1 MNLRRAVAVLSGSV
15 VLLTASLSSFA
26 QGTSVPR
33 NWHLLSYEKD
43 SVYGIGADK
52 AYKELL
58 KGKKST
64 PVVVAVIDSGVDT
77 THEDLR
83 SVLWTNPKEIPG
95 NGIDDDGNGYVDDIH
110 GWNFLGG
117 KDGRSIK
124 EDSDEATR
132 EYFRY
137 KKIYGNP
144 DSTMDP
150 DSKEYAYWKRLV
162 DKVVKPSSQYKVS
175 YKTMSKLQDNL
186 KKCAFILTRFL
197 KQDDFTINKLDSIET
212 TDQDV
217 MLAKNFMIRLLQS
230 TGEENIAYLDFKSE
244 FEEYLDDL
252 KKKAERVDEGLVD
265 KRAEIVG
272 DNTDD
277 INDKY
282 YGNNDVMGQ
291 FSFHGTHVSGIIAA
305 ARNNDLGID
314 GIADNVRIMA
324 VKVVPDGDERDKD
337 VALGIRYAVDNGAK
351 IINMSFG
358 KGFSPNKVWV
368 DDAIQYAQS
377 KGVLLIHAA
386 GNDAS
391 DNDVVDNFPTPH
403 LNDHTVATNFIT
415 VGASGSGRQSSK
427 VANFSNYGRREVDL
441 FAPGVQI
448 YSTVPGGN
456 KYGSASG
463 TSMAAPVVTGVAA
476 LVLSYYPDLSAQQ
489 LKMVLEK
496 TAVPMQDSMVNKP
509 GTDDKV
515 PFSELSVT
523 GGIVNA
529 YKALKMADSI
539 SAYGDKKKAKPKMQP
554 VKKG

>member
-1 MNLRRAVAVLSGSV
+1 M
-15 VLLTASLSSFA
+15 LLTASIGAYA

-33 NWHLLSYEKD
+33 NWHLLSFEKD
-43 SVYGIGADK
+43 SVYGIGADR

-64 PVVVAVIDSGVDT
+64 PIVVAVIDSGIDT

-83 SVLWTNPKEIPG
+83 SVLWVNPKEIPG

-137 KKIYGNP
+137 RKIYGNP
-144 DSTMDP
+144 DSTLDP
-150 DSKEYAYWKRLV
+150 TSREYAYWLKLK
-162 DKVVKPSSQYKVS
+162 DKVVTPSSQYKVS
-175 YKTMSKLQDNL
+175 YKTMTKLHDNL
-186 KKCAFILTRFL
+186 KKCAYILTTYL

-217 MLAKNFMIRLLQS
+217 MLAKNFMTRLLQS

-244 FEEYLDDL
+244 FDEYLADL

-265 KRAEIVG
+265 KRSEIVG
-272 DNTDD
+272 DNIED

-282 YGNNDVMGQ
+282 YGNSDVMGQ

-305 ARNNDLGID
+305 ARNNNVGID

-337 VALGIRYAVDNGAK
+337 VALGIRYAVDNGAR

-358 KGFSPNKVWV
+358 KGFSPHKLWI
-368 DDAIQYAQS
+368 DDAVKYAES
-377 KGVLLIHAA
+377 KGVLLVHAA

-391 DNDVVDNFPTPH
+391 DNDRVDNFPTPH
-403 LNDHTVATNFIT
+403 MDDHTRATNFIT
-415 VGASGSGRQSSK
+415 VGATGSGRQSSK
-427 VANFSNYGRREVDL
+427 VANFSNYGKTEVDL

-476 LVLSYYPDLSAQQ
+476 LVLSYYPDLTPQQ
-489 LKMVLEK
+489 LKTVLEK
-496 TAVPMQDSMVNKP
+496 TAVPMTDSLVNKP
-509 GTDDKV
+509 GSDEKV
-515 PFSELSVT
+515 PFSDLSVT
-523 GGIVNA
+523 GGMVNA

-539 SAYGDKKKAKPKMQP
+539 SSYGEKKKGKPKMQP